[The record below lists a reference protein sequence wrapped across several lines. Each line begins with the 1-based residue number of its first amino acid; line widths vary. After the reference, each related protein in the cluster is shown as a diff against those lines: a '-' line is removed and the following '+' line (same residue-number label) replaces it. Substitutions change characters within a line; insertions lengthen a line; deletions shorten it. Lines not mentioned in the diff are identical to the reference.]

1 MEAAFKQVPKNTV
14 MNPIKIGFAR
24 EIYSPDTPQTQNGV
38 RMGYSVLTDVMVTCV
53 ALSDGE
59 ETALIFSNDIRNLA
73 DEFTE
78 TFRRITAEETGVKA
92 DNIMICA
99 THNHSAPDPHYY
111 HKREETTDWLER
123 IAFPAIRRA
132 AKGAVADLSPVVKVT
147 RGTSLVDHVTFVR
160 RYFREDGM
168 FSSIMGDAYSPSKP
182 ARHETEADRELRAL
196 RFYREG
202 KKDVVLTNFQV
213 HAATALGATPDVIC
227 SDFLHEFRKTVEDSG
242 ELQVMYLQG
251 GCGNLNTYSRVDP
264 DACNTDYDRV
274 GRLIGE
280 GTLRAL
286 ETAEEI
292 AFDGFSVQKEYY
304 TGNVNHTRDHL
315 VEKARETR
323 EIYRKNG
330 YDRAGGAELMRQAGF
345 DSEHECAQIIAKS
358 QMPKTRQIPLCTI
371 CFGEVGLTFAPF
383 EMFDTNCR
391 QIRDASPFDFTMTV
405 GYCNGRHHYLPSAYS
420 FSNKG
425 YEPLQCFYIP
435 GTGET
440 VALEFLR
447 LLKQAYGKLK

>member
-1 MEAAFKQVPKNTV
+1 MMSTLQ
-14 MNPIKIGFAR
+14 IGFAR
-24 EIYSPDTPQTQNGV
+24 ECYSTDTPQTQNGV
-38 RMGYSVLTDVMVTCV
+38 RMGYSVLTDVTVTCV

-59 ETALIFSNDIRNLA
+59 KTALIFSNDIRNLA

-78 TFRRITAEETGVKA
+78 TFRTMVAEDTGVEA
-92 DNIMICA
+92 DHIMICA

-111 HKREETTDWLER
+111 HKREETTDWVER

-132 AKGAVADLSPVVKVT
+132 AKGAVADLSPVIAL
-147 RGTSLVDHVTFVR
+147 TSGKTEVDHVTFVR

-168 FSSIMGDAYSPSKP
+168 FSSIMGDVYSPSKP
-182 ARHETEADRELRAL
+182 ARHETEADKELRVL
-196 RFYREG
+196 RFVREG
-202 KKDVVLTNFQV
+202 KKDVLFANFQV

-227 SDFLHEFRKTVEDSG
+227 SDFLHEFRRTVEENG
-242 ELQVMYLQG
+242 EFHVLYLQG

-280 GTLRAL
+280 GVLRAL
-286 ETAEEI
+286 ENTEERSVQ
-292 AFDGFSVQKEYY
+292 GFSVQKAFY
-304 TGNVNHTRDHL
+304 TGIVNHTRDHL

-323 EIYRKNG
+323 AIYKKNG
-330 YDRAGGAELMRQAGF
+330 FDRQSGADLMREAGF

-358 QMPKTRQIPLCTI
+358 EMPKTQEIPLCTL
-371 CFGEVGLTFAPF
+371 CFGDVGMTFAPF
-383 EMFDTNCR
+383 EQFDTNCV
-391 QIRDASPFDFTMTV
+391 QIREASPFEFTMTV
-405 GYCNGRHHYLPSAYS
+405 SYANGRHHYLPSAYS
-420 FSNKG
+420 FANKG

-440 VALEFLR
+440 VALEFLK
-447 LLKQAYGKLK
+447 LLKKAKKKLN

>member
-1 MEAAFKQVPKNTV
+1 MNTLR
-14 MNPIKIGFAR
+14 IGYAR

-38 RMGYSVLTDVMVTCV
+38 RMGYSVLTDVTVTCV
-53 ALSDGE
+53 ALQSGE
-59 ETALIFSNDIRNLA
+59 KNALIFSNDIRNLA
-73 DEFTE
+73 DEFTD
-78 TFRRITAEETGVKA
+78 TFRKRVSETTGVPGE
-92 DNIMICA
+92 NIMICA

-123 IAFPAIRRA
+123 IAFPAILRA
-132 AKGAVADLSPVVKVT
+132 AKGAMADLSPVL
-147 RGTSLVDHVTFVR
+147 RLRAGTAEVEHATFVR

-182 ARHETEADRELRAL
+182 ARHETEADTELRAL

-202 KKDVVLTNFQV
+202 KKDVVITNFQV
-213 HAATALGATPDVIC
+213 HAATALGASPDVIC
-227 SDFLHEFRKTVEDSG
+227 ADFLHEFRNTVEESG
-242 ELQVMYLQG
+242 ELSVIYLQG

-274 GRLIGE
+274 GRIVGE

-286 ETAEEI
+286 KTAKDMD
-292 AFDGFSVQKEYY
+292 FGTFSVKREFY
-304 TGNVNHTRDHL
+304 TGIVNHTRDHL

-323 EIYRKNG
+323 AAYKEKG
-330 YDRAGGAELMRQAGF
+330 YDRKTGAELMREAGF

-358 QMPKTRQIPLCTI
+358 TMPKTQQIPLCTV
-371 CFGEVGLTFAPF
+371 CFGEVGMTFAPF
-383 EMFDTNCR
+383 EQFDTNCM
-391 QIRDASPFDFTMTV
+391 QIRAASPFAFTMTV
-405 GYCNGRHHYLPSAYS
+405 SYANGRHHYLPSAYS

-440 VALEFLR
+440 VALEFLKQ
-447 LLKQAYGKLK
+447 LKNVKENMK

>member
-1 MEAAFKQVPKNTV
+1 
-14 MNPIKIGFAR
+14 MNRLQIGFAR
-24 EIYSPDTPQTQNGV
+24 EIYSPDKPQTQNGA

-73 DEFTE
+73 EEFTE
-78 TFRRITAEETGVKA
+78 TFRKIVAEETGVKA
-92 DNIMICA
+92 DHIMICA
-99 THNHSAPDPHYY
+99 THNHSAPDPTYY
-111 HKREETTDWLER
+111 HLKEETTDWVER

-132 AKGAVADLSPVVKVT
+132 GAGALADLSEVKRVT
-147 RGTSLVDHVTFVR
+147 SGTSEVDHVTFVR

-168 FSSIMGDAYSPSKP
+168 FSSIMGDKFSPAPP
-182 ARHETEADRELRAL
+182 ARHETEADKEVRAL

-202 KKDVVLTNFQV
+202 KKDVVLANFQV
-213 HAATALGATPDVIC
+213 HAATALGATPDVFC
-227 SDFLHEFRKTVEDSG
+227 SDFLHEFRKKVEESG
-242 ELQVMYLQG
+242 EFSVLYLQG

-264 DACNTDYDRV
+264 EACNTDYDRA

-280 GTLRAL
+280 GVLRAL
-286 ETAEEI
+286 ENAEDRCFE
-292 AFDGFSVQKEYY
+292 GFLVQKETY

-323 EIYRKNG
+323 AIYKQNGFDRKT
-330 YDRAGGAELMRQAGF
+330 GAELMEQAGF
-345 DSEHECAQIIAKS
+345 DSEHECAQIISKS
-358 QMPKTRQIPLCTI
+358 QMPKTQEIPLCTI
-371 CFGEVGLTFAPF
+371 CFGDVGMTFAPF
-383 EMFDTNCR
+383 EQFDTNCQ
-391 QIRDASPFDFTMTV
+391 QIRAASPFEITMTV
-405 GYCNGRHHYLPSAYS
+405 SYSNGRHHYLPSAYS

-440 VALEFLR
+440 IALEFLR
-447 LLKQAYGKLK
+447 QLQQAKRKLES